1 MALTRE
7 QLAARAARELTDGG
21 YVNLGIGLPTLIP
34 GFLPEGEG
42 GQLTA
47 AITKD
52 AVDDLGLAA
61 GTPVTALVKST
72 EVSLTAG

>member
-1 MALTRE
+1 M
-7 QLAARAARELTDGG
+7 
-21 YVNLGIGLPTLIP
+21 
-34 GFLPEGEG
+34 
-42 GQLTA
+42 TA